1 MQIFS
6 LRLAKAS
13 INSGSVLLYGYMGA
27 WDDMDGL
34 LNYVF
39 NRSRDDPII
48 VQQVHIIYICLQSLY
63 IFLNSRNEMKPLH
76 TSHGYLMSFK
86 SVKRLG

>member
-27 WDDMDGL
+27 RDT
-34 LNYVF
+34 Y
-39 NRSRDDPII
+39 RSMEDSWRRSDNLA
-48 VQQVHIIYICLQSLY
+48 H
-63 IFLNSRNEMKPLH
+63 
-76 TSHGYLMSFK
+76 
-86 SVKRLG
+86 